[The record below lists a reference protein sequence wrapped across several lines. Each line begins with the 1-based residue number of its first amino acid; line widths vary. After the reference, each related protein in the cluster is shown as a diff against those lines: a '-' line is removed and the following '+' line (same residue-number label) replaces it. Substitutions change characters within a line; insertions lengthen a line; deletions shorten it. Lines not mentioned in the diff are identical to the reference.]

1 MFDSPVDEIQKTL
14 ARSAPGP
21 YHIKEDKLYAG
32 KVELLTASNQ
42 YGMRLLEILGS
53 DLINSLA
60 SLEDELVTLR
70 EDAISLRADKEE
82 LQYDLDNANEEI
94 SDLEAELNFLKKKE

>member
-1 MFDSPVDEIQKTL
+1 MFDSPVAQIQKTL

-21 YHIKEDKLYAG
+21 YHIKGNKLYAG
-32 KVELLTASNQ
+32 GVELLTASNH
-42 YGMRLLEILGS
+42 YGLRLLEILGS

-60 SLEDELVTLR
+60 SLEEELGTLR
-70 EDAISLRADKEE
+70 EEAISLRADKEE

-94 SDLEAELNFLKKKE
+94 GDLEDELNSLKKD